1 MAMKHLALLLSLFL
15 FSLAPAIAQEMRTT
29 RQVTVIDDDKPSLN
43 SDRKEKL
50 SMSVA
55 GRAFTG
61 AFFVP
66 AGTKVRVVSSQ
77 TYVKQETVGPTSK
90 LLKRNFTAG
99 VIEVLEGQHQG
110 KKGWAVIDVQDEGRH
125 KDVYI
130 SAESS
135 GRQRTG
141 TPTAAAPVDP
151 NAPDLVPGTYGNTH
165 ANVAG
170 KQIYG
175 VSVVNQ
181 GGGEAKGAFDVT
193 VTVGGRVVKTEKVRN
208 LRPGGAHSFTF
219 EVSDAHVRNR
229 AAVEITVDPGNS
241 IKEGDESN
249 NVRKANL

>member
-1 MAMKHLALLLSLFL
+1 MKHLALLLSLFF
-15 FSLAPAIAQEMRTT
+15 FSLAPAVAQEMRTT

-66 AGTKVRVVSSQ
+66 AGTKVKVISRQS
-77 TYVKQETVGPTSK
+77 YVKQETVGPTSK
-90 LLKRNFTAG
+90 QIKRNFTAG
-99 VIEVLEGQHQG
+99 VIEVLEGQNQG
-110 KKGWAVIDVQDEGRH
+110 KRGWAVIEVQDDGGP

-130 SAESS
+130 SADAA
-135 GRQRTG
+135 GRQRAG

-151 NAPDLVPGTYGNTH
+151 SAPDLVPGTYGNTH

-193 VTVGGRVVKTEKVRN
+193 VSVGGRVVKTEKVRN

-219 EVSDAHVRNR
+219 EVSEAHVRNR
-229 AAVEITVDPGNS
+229 AAVEITVDSGNS
-241 IKEGDESN
+241 IKEGDETN